1 MTPPTPLRRNFG
13 FPTKLPKGGVQV
25 AASPWV
31 PTVVWALS
39 VVLKHTAWGGNNR
52 PPQGVLVTPYYRR
65 ETEMEGEGGLGV
77 M

>member
-1 MTPPTPLRRNFG
+1 M
-13 FPTKLPKGGVQV
+13 
-25 AASPWV
+25 
-31 PTVVWALS
+31 VWALS